1 MRTKGLSNACLFCT
15 LILIVSCGP
24 FNKVDTTGTELPAQE
39 SEKQHLVLRS
49 LLNKEGS
56 EGYQELWVNGKPYPM
71 GRLETILD
79 TINPDYTIEI
89 KNDSIAKKQLLIL
102 KTRP

>member
-1 MRTKGLSNACLFCT
+1 MKRSILCT
-15 LILIVSCGP
+15 AIILMILTYISCGP
-24 FNKVDTTGTELPAQE
+24 FNKADTTGTEVPVQE

-49 LLNKEGS
+49 LLNKEGA

-71 GRLETILD
+71 SHLETILD
-79 TINPDYTIEI
+79 TINPDYTIKI
-89 KNDSIAKKQLLIL
+89 KNDSLANKQRLIL

>member
-1 MRTKGLSNACLFCT
+1 MKKRIFFTA
-15 LILIVSCGP
+15 IIIIVATNISCGP

-56 EGYQELWVNGKPYPM
+56 EGYQELWINGKPYPM

-89 KNDSIAKKQLLIL
+89 KNDSLANKQLLIL